1 MNKSSKTDVLHRLSL
16 SGLRTLKVYMELSR
30 IFTMKEMLAIKYTGC
45 AVHMCMHFY
54 QKSC

>member
-45 AVHMCMHFY
+45 AVYMCMHFY